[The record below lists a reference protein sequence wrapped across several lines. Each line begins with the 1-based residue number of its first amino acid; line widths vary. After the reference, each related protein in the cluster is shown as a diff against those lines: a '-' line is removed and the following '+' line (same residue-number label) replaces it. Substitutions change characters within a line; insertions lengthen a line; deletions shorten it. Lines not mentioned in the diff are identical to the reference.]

1 MGKKTQQNFFIIDS
15 MIKYNV
21 RDRRSPWKKN
31 PNRYIAKLNQ
41 IDKPYNLS
49 STVAQALDVMRNA

>member
-1 MGKKTQQNFFIIDS
+1 MGKKTQQNFLIIDS

-49 STVAQALDVMRNA
+49 SIVVQALEVMHNA

>member
-1 MGKKTQQNFFIIDS
+1 LGKKSQQNFFIIDS

-21 RDRRSPWKKN
+21 RDRRSPRKKN
-31 PNRYIAKLNQ
+31 PNKYIAKLNQ

-49 STVAQALDVMRNA
+49 SRIAQALEVMHNV